1 MTIMSAVASQY
12 AEPDS
17 GNDEIRMLR
26 NTAERLRDLAK
37 FAFDRRTAS
46 AIAIC
51 AAELERE
58 VRRREIRKLG
68 GMASAKFSTAQ

>member
-12 AEPDS
+12 PESDS
-17 GNDEIRMLR
+17 GSDEIRLLR
-26 NTAERLRDLAK
+26 NTAERLRELAK
-37 FAFDRRTAS
+37 MAFDRRTAS

-58 VRRREIRKLG
+58 VRRREIRELAG
-68 GMASAKFSTAQ
+68 FAAAKFSTAQ